1 MTKAQIRA
9 LDQTVAK
16 LQEMRSTL
24 NALVEVC
31 NGDHRPACEVIE
43 SLEGHLHH
51 HGHNH
56 NAG

>member
-16 LQEMRSTL
+16 PQEMGSTL
-24 NALVEVC
+24 DALVPAC
-31 NGDHRPACEVIE
+31 NGDHRAAWPIIE
-43 SLEGHLHH
+43 SLEGPLHH